1 MEFKITIDQF
11 EGPLDLMTHLIKENK
26 LDLFDLDMLTLANQY
41 IAYIHQMQ
49 DMHLEVASEYLE
61 ELAGLIEYKSR
72 MLLPRQELEL
82 DDNYEE
88 TERDKLVSRLLE
100 YQRYKEVTEL
110 LKTEYELRKR
120 HFTRAQSPLVDEW
133 STPQES
139 LDLPLQSP
147 YELMKAMKN
156 IMARTAILNP
166 YSTQVTIKEV
176 SVEDRIEVIKSRLE
190 YRYDTISF
198 EELCSDCF
206 NVRLVVVTFLAI
218 LDLIHTR
225 WLDFSVDENHIWVRR
240 VRNDE
245 SN

>member
-1 MEFKITIDQF
+1 
-11 EGPLDLMTHLIKENK
+11 
-26 LDLFDLDMLTLANQY
+26 
-41 IAYIHQMQ
+41 
-49 DMHLEVASEYLE
+49 
-61 ELAGLIEYKSR
+61 
-72 MLLPRQELEL
+72 
-82 DDNYEE
+82 
-88 TERDKLVSRLLE
+88 
-100 YQRYKEVTEL
+100 
-110 LKTEYELRKR
+110 
-120 HFTRAQSPLVDEW
+120 
-133 STPQES
+133 
-139 LDLPLQSP
+139 
-147 YELMKAMKN
+147 MKAMKN